1 MPMYIFENPK
11 TGEEI
16 ELFFGMNDE
25 KEYFDEDGLEWKRV
39 YTSSQLN
46 TQGSIDPWSN
56 NSFVNAT
63 ANMKGSVGDLL
74 DKSAELS
81 SIRAEQNG
89 GVDPV
94 KKKYYKEYSDKRGG
108 VKHPNDQKKSFEN
121 KHIKVD
127 L

>member
-16 ELFFGMNDE
+16 ELFFGMNDK

-46 TQGSIDPWSN
+46 TQGSIDPWCN

-81 SIRAEQNG
+81 SIRADQNG

-108 VKHPNDQKKSFEN
+108 AKHPKDQKKSFEN
-121 KHIKVD
+121 KHIKID